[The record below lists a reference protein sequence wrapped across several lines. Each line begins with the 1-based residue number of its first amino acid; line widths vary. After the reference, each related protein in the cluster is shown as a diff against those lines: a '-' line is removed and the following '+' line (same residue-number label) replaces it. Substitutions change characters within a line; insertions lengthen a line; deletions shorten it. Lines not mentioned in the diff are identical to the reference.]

1 MELFRISDLLGKLNS
16 RNNHLKYT
24 AMKGKMMLLLGVLLI
39 GSYFLYEWRGN
50 PQEISQR
57 RKQTASYISGKVTGA
72 NGNPI
77 SKVTVYLLG
86 SDRNTTSDSDG
97 KYSIQA
103 VVGDELVFSHP
114 KYTTL
119 SIEVKDT
126 VQNVTLQPKDT
137 ELTEQIRRDFPGV
150 EIR

>member
-1 MELFRISDLLGKLNS
+1 M
-16 RNNHLKYT
+16 
-24 AMKGKMMLLLGVLLI
+24 
-39 GSYFLYEWRGN
+39 
-50 PQEISQR
+50 
-57 RKQTASYISGKVTGA
+57 
-72 NGNPI
+72 
-77 SKVTVYLLG
+77 G
-86 SDRNTTSDSDG
+86 SDRNTTSDSEG

-137 ELTEQIRRDFPGV
+137 ELTEQIRKDFPGV